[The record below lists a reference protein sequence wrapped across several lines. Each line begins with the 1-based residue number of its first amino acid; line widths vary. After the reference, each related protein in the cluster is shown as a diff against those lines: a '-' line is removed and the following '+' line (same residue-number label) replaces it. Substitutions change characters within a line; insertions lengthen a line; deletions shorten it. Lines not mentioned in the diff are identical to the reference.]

1 VYFSGGES
9 RLGNCRVHLMGF
21 FPPGTYDLFLTHAWR
36 YTDEWQGLVALL
48 DEYLPGKWRNWSLP
62 WHDTSIDRFSDEGRA
77 QLEKLLR
84 GHITQAS
91 GVILLPETRERAEGR
106 LWLEKQLAL
115 ATQYKKPVIGVL
127 PQSGVPFPDELVV
140 HVSAIVPRDASMII
154 ATLDRLLQEKARAS

>member
-1 VYFSGGES
+1 
-9 RLGNCRVHLMGF
+9 
-21 FPPGTYDLFLTHAWR
+21 
-36 YTDEWQGLVALL
+36 
-48 DEYLPGKWRNWSLP
+48 
-62 WHDTSIDRFSDEGRA
+62 
-77 QLEKLLR
+77 
-84 GHITQAS
+84 
-91 GVILLPETRERAEGR
+91 